1 MPKFPVD
8 APKGKVIKA
17 LERLGFHM
25 VRKGNHIRLKALSGW

>member
-25 VRKGNHIRLKALSGW
+25 VRKGNHIAMLRQ